1 MYNQYLDQA
10 PVDVTPKPVEE
21 PPAEPAMANASSSHN
36 NGLFSLL
43 SGVLNQRSGR
53 SDLLSSDNLIVLAAL
68 AFLVYN
74 GEELDTEL
82 LALAVLFLLIG
93 L

>member
-1 MYNQYLDQA
+1 MYNQYLDHA

-21 PPAEPAMANASSSHN
+21 PPAAPAMASTSPSHN
-36 NGLFSLL
+36 NSLFSLL
-43 SGVLNQRSGR
+43 SGALNQRSGLN
-53 SDLLSSDNLIVLAAL
+53 DLLSAENLIALAAL
-68 AFLVYN
+68 AFLSYD

-82 LALAVLFLLIG
+82 LMLAALFLLIG